1 MIDTSSIN
9 RRDSLPTSTATWAV
23 LPAPALDKNT
33 DADGAQSIV
42 AGKDDAAARIPSKS
56 ELKKSVDAI
65 NRFLE
70 NNSQVEFSIDD
81 HSGLS
86 VVKVID
92 TQTKQVLRQLPSE
105 TSLEIAKNLS
115 SMKGLLIDSKA

>member
-1 MIDTSSIN
+1 MDTSSIN
-9 RRDSLPTSTATWAV
+9 RLDTLPTSTAAWAV
-23 LPAPALDKNT
+23 LPAPALDRSGGA
-33 DADGAQSIV
+33 DAAQAIV
-42 AGKDDAAARIPSKS
+42 AAKVDPAAALPSKS

-81 HSGLS
+81 NSGLP

-105 TSLEIAKNLS
+105 ESLEIAKNLN

>member
-1 MIDTSSIN
+1 MDPSSIN
-9 RRDSLPTSTATWAV
+9 RLDSLPTTTATWAV
-23 LPAPALDKNT
+23 LPLPALDKTT
-33 DADGAQSIV
+33 DTASAQSIV
-42 AGKDDAAARIPSKS
+42 AGKDDAALKTPSKS

-70 NNSQVEFSIDD
+70 NNSEVEFSIDD

-92 TQTKQVLRQLPSE
+92 TETKQVLRQLPSVE
-105 TSLEIAKNLS
+105 SLEIAKNLN
-115 SMKGLLIDSKA
+115 SMKGLLINSKA

>member
-1 MIDTSSIN
+1 MDLSSIN
-9 RRDSLPTSTATWAV
+9 RQESLPTSTATWAV
-23 LPAPALDKNT
+23 LPTPALDQST
-33 DADGAQSIV
+33 STATAQSIV
-42 AGKDDAAARIPSKS
+42 AGKDDAAAKIPSKS

-92 TQTKQVLRQLPSE
+92 TQTKQVLRQLPSAE
-105 TSLEIAKNLS
+105 SLEIAKNLN

>member
-1 MIDTSSIN
+1 MDLSSIN
-9 RRDSLPTSTATWAV
+9 RQESLPTSTATWAV
-23 LPAPALDKNT
+23 LPVPASDKNT
-33 DADGAQSIV
+33 GTDTAQSIV
-42 AGKDDAAARIPSKS
+42 AGKDDAAAKIPSKS

-70 NNSQVEFSIDD
+70 NNSEVEFSIDD

-92 TQTKQVLRQLPSE
+92 TQTKQVLRQLPSVE
-105 TSLEIAKNLS
+105 SLEIAKNLN

>member
-1 MIDTSSIN
+1 MDPSSIN
-9 RRDSLPTSTATWAV
+9 RLDSLPTTTATWAV
-23 LPAPALDKNT
+23 LPLPALDKTT
-33 DADGAQSIV
+33 DTASAQSIV
-42 AGKDDAAARIPSKS
+42 AGKDDAALKTPSKS

-70 NNSQVEFSIDD
+70 NNSEVEFSIDD

-92 TQTKQVLRQLPSE
+92 TETKQVLRQLPSVE
-105 TSLEIAKNLS
+105 SLEIARNLN
-115 SMKGLLIDSKA
+115 SMKGLLINSKA

>member
-1 MIDTSSIN
+1 MDTSSIN
-9 RRDSLPTSTATWAV
+9 RLDSLPTTTATWAV
-23 LPAPALDKNT
+23 LPSPALDKNT
-33 DADGAQSIV
+33 DIAAAQSIV
-42 AGKDDAAARIPSKS
+42 AGKDDPALKTPSKS

-70 NNSQVEFSIDD
+70 NNSEVEFSIDD

-92 TQTKQVLRQLPSE
+92 TETKQVLRQLPSE
-105 TSLEIAKNLS
+105 ESLEIAKNLN
-115 SMKGLLIDSKA
+115 SMKGLLINSKA